1 MAANDGPASSSSA
14 RLACIDYP
22 AEVDDLI
29 AERDPNDVLSFAA
42 AAGYAIVAS
51 PLLER
56 AFLFSIPA
64 GSAADAIPIA
74 LPPRQRFTSSSA
86 TSNNYYYNNSNGN
99 VSTQNDMPSI
109 SLAMWL
115 SERSASSTAKSLG
128 IAILSSDAVLRIYPY
143 VPVDDDPLPMFS
155 TTASGAAAAAASNT
169 HSVITPRSGHAS
181 NYACLEIQVDQALY
195 DSIAH
200 SADVGSGS
208 EGDAALCRALHVTAF
223 ERGGYSNTDGDD
235 GGGGSRRRRDA
246 TGNSDDI
253 DEDTRHNHANG
264 DYDYGIVGKC
274 KTELIVYG
282 SRGSA
287 AHVVFSD
294 SDSAVFPLPRD
305 NDHHHHH
312 SHSSTAHTDASSPP
326 PADRGS
332 LRFGSLFYSA
342 IRSIGAGLG
351 AGGSGRNT
359 DWQLGTGPYE
369 IVKSHP
375 LADGVIVVRRGGDV
389 ERWNTSRLLWTFNAL
404 TSKPVTPVGGPS
416 LSSASS
422 MFSSH
427 HYHSRGSSAL
437 AAGSIV
443 SSAATSENT
452 LVLLTQSSSPMP
464 HNHHQS
470 SSAATSPP
478 SQHMA
483 AQHHV
488 NCQLQCYDVRSA
500 EIPPD
505 TCHMSIAIDN
515 SSTAAHM
522 PMAASPFGIVA
533 CSDVVFLVNPDQG
546 RLAWR
551 SVARGVP
558 ADGQVIGSLDA
569 NPISDMLFLA
579 DVSRGLHFSSTSGVA
594 ACLHHNGIMLSCFE
608 VPAPVSEDML
618 AVGSSEAVTIS
629 TSLSLLW
636 RSFLQYSAGQR
647 GAARAS
653 LLALVNMIVAKGFDT
668 SEALSQ
674 LVTLLSREIV
684 TKDKGAF
691 QLDSSTIV
699 DSSNGQYR
707 HLQRQPDRK
716 PFLID
721 SGLVCNGQAHHT
733 LLNMLTDTELFT
745 QVRPD
750 APSLAEDQIWDAL
763 DLGARYAVITDNEML
778 AAAHAVR
785 QVENAESVRD
795 QTGGF
800 NEAAATNILSSSTT
814 VVNENS
820 TLKGGKVIEIARA
833 LRATLICENEEL
845 RESLNTVNMALERV
859 GQQLRD
865 VQQQQQ
871 QQEQHQHQQ
880 TASAQGRATDIISPP
895 VFSTA
900 DLATEP
906 YRLCYDFYL
915 FLPALDVIL
924 TQTLQRL
931 SYDHNVPVDDE
942 NIDNN
947 SVYLAGARSAVSLS
961 CEAVIAF
968 LESAMEARE
977 VGSAVVSRGL
987 VGLNGLRSWLLETT
1001 EFISA
1006 LQSIAKQSMVI
1017 GLKSTGRER
1026 ESIMG
1031 LATLVVDKLLASARQ
1046 GGGAEAAAAATER
1059 EYDRQQ
1065 KPLAR
1070 SSSRSRSARSAAKK
1084 GSSTRHQQKHLKRR
1098 RLEVRD
1104 VNSEWRRLLKSCMRL
1119 LRDHDLDDEAFRLAE
1134 KHGDYDTMMA
1144 LQVNSDH
1151 FNAFME
1157 KSIGIFGVEFARF
1170 AFQWLEERGHIEL
1183 LLRGRSEVGDDS
1195 VGKQS
1200 YCEREPIKTMLSD
1213 YFCDNDSTGVADGG
1227 GDNAMSLTAASSL
1240 ASRGQN
1246 LSWMH
1251 WLAIGDVNRGAQALE
1266 VQMNGCAKPHKPASR
1281 GNTMFLSSITKLASY
1296 CAVQLEQ
1303 QQYTNNNPVD
1313 NITNN
1318 TDTAHIQENSKR
1330 LEVASA
1336 RIGLL
1341 AYQKVAFDD
1350 ADGNGNGNGDLRS
1363 GTEIIRGLV
1372 DACEA
1377 DSATLAMRVSTAL
1390 DAARL
1395 CQVVNDDGWGLRD
1408 YVWRRCVE
1416 RQSCDWVAF
1425 AQDAYAWTD
1434 VELRSNLGR
1443 TALYKAARDNK
1454 LNEHHVEEMLA
1465 RGILDG
1471 GDVEKSGVIEQ
1482 VSELMRTTVALA
1494 NIDMVY

>member
-1 MAANDGPASSSSA
+1 MAANDGPASSGSA

-29 AERDPNDVLSFAA
+29 AERDPSDVLSFAA

-51 PLLER
+51 PRLER

-64 GSAADAIPIA
+64 GSAADATPIA
-74 LPPRQRFTSSSA
+74 VPPRQRFTSSSA
-86 TSNNYYYNNSNGN
+86 AASNNNGN
-99 VSTQNDMPSI
+99 ASTQNDMPSI

-155 TTASGAAAAAASNT
+155 TTASGAAAAAASST
-169 HSVITPRSGHAS
+169 PSAITPRSGHAS
-181 NYACLEIQVDQALY
+181 NYACLEIQVDQALS

-200 SADVGSGS
+200 SADAASGS
-208 EGDAALCRALHVTAF
+208 DGGAAFCRALHVTAF
-223 ERGGYSNTDGDD
+223 DRGGYNNADD
-235 GGGGSRRRRDA
+235 GSSSRRRRDA

-253 DEDTRHNHANG
+253 DEDTRHNHAHG

-294 SDSAVFPLPRD
+294 SDSAVFPLPHD
-305 NDHHHHH
+305 SDHHHHH
-312 SHSSTAHTDASSPP
+312 SHSSTAHTDSSSPP
-326 PADRGS
+326 SQSDRGS

-404 TSKPVTPVGGPS
+404 TPKPVTPVGGAS

-427 HYHSRGSSAL
+427 HYHSRGSSSL
-437 AAGSIV
+437 ASGSIV
-443 SSAATSENT
+443 SSAATSENS
-452 LVLLTQSSSPMP
+452 LVLLTQSSSSMP
-464 HNHHQS
+464 HHHHQS
-470 SSAATSPP
+470 SSASTSPS

-483 AQHHV
+483 VQHHA

-500 EIPPD
+500 ETPPD

-522 PMAASPFGIVA
+522 PAAASPFGIVA

-691 QLDSSTIV
+691 QLNSSTIGA
-699 DSSNGQYR
+699 SSNGQYR
-707 HLQRQPDRK
+707 HHQRQPDRK
-716 PFLID
+716 PLLID
-721 SGLVCNGQAHHT
+721 SGLVRNGQAHHT

-814 VVNENS
+814 VVNQNS
-820 TLKGGKVIEIARA
+820 TMKDGKVIEIARA

-845 RESLNTVNMALERV
+845 RDSLNTVNMALERV

-865 VQQQQQ
+865 VQHQQQ
-871 QQEQHQHQQ
+871 QQEQRQHQQ
-880 TASAQGRATDIISPP
+880 TALSQGRVTDIMSPP
-895 VFSTA
+895 VVSTA

-942 NIDNN
+942 HIDNN

-977 VGSAVVSRGL
+977 VGSTVVSRGL

-1017 GLKSTGRER
+1017 GLKCTGRER

-1046 GGGAEAAAAATER
+1046 GGGAEAAAER

-1065 KPLAR
+1065 KQIAR
-1070 SSSRSRSARSAAKK
+1070 SSSRSRSARSATKK

-1098 RLEVRD
+1098 RLEARD

-1134 KHGDYDTMMA
+1134 KYGDYDTMMA

-1157 KSIGIFGVEFARF
+1157 KSIGIFGAEFARF

-1183 LLRGRSEVGDDS
+1183 LLRGRSEVGDDT
-1195 VGKQS
+1195 VVKQS

-1213 YFCDNDSTGVADGG
+1213 YFCDNDSIGAAAAD
-1227 GDNAMSLTAASSL
+1227 NQMSPTAASSL

-1281 GNTMFLSSITKLASY
+1281 GNTMFLSSITKLAAY
-1296 CAVQLEQ
+1296 CAVQLQQ
-1303 QQYTNNNPVD
+1303 QQYTNNNPGD
-1313 NITNN
+1313 NTAN
-1318 TDTAHIQENSKR
+1318 TGIDTANIEENSKR

-1350 ADGNGNGNGDLRS
+1350 ADGNGDGEGDGDLRS

-1372 DACEA
+1372 DACDA

-1395 CQVVNDDGWGLRD
+1395 CMVVNDDGWGQRD

-1416 RQSCDWVAF
+1416 RQSADWLAF

-1471 GDVEKSGVIEQ
+1471 GDVEQSGVIEQ
-1482 VSELMRTTVALA
+1482 VSELMKTTVALA